1 MGFSIPVKIGAPVEK
16 KKTHKSMHW
25 LPSIVTE
32 QVLVNKRFLE
42 NENAIE
48 QALIKKSYAL
58 KSDVSLA

>member
-1 MGFSIPVKIGAPVEK
+1 MKIGAPVEK
-16 KKTHKSMHW
+16 KKTHKSMHR

>member
-1 MGFSIPVKIGAPVEK
+1 
-16 KKTHKSMHW
+16 MHW